1 MSAPNEPLKIMGWH
15 IDISWTD
22 GTTEVITD
30 LPDDI
35 AQAIDDY
42 FSDLETEKAHELA
55 MKHGEW

>member
-1 MSAPNEPLKIMGWH
+1 MSEPNEPLKIMGWH

-35 AQAIDDY
+35 AQSIDDY